1 MPRFLGTVCSRQ
13 LPALSLFLL
22 GGAAMLMFACM
33 AMYGLELVEHSVPDH
48 EDLHGLAPEQASFV
62 GQLLQP
68 SAAAH
73 GIDRDGAVRRQ
84 ERKVEGAPLANEPQ
98 PGQRAA
104 LPPTVRI
111 DDHGLFK
118 YVLLEVAAGVG
129 QPHQSSERLQA
140 QSALL
145 VRGSARFN
153 FHKQNVMEAQKEL
166 AAMGLPPYAHAC
178 N

>member
-84 ERKVEGAPLANEPQ
+84 ERKVEGAPPQ
-98 PGQRAA
+98 PGQRA

-118 YVLLEVAAGVG
+118 YVLLEVAGVG